1 MQHTFNNEESNI
13 TYDLGPNMNKK
24 EQSMR
29 REFVVLAGTLIVIK
43 LLKKQFASS
52 NFINMKGFDAWRVGV
67 LPLD

>member
-1 MQHTFNNEESNI
+1 
-13 TYDLGPNMNKK
+13 MNKK